1 MHDYLLCLITG
12 RNGRKES
19 LESETF
25 HLPFSGTSQ
34 LGRFYVSIG
43 TKTVTINSRSSETTR
58 GSPQNRVGHS
68 TALGSAFNDAIEAK
82 TKKLPSN
89 EKLPIEAPITRNVSN
104 EIGKKKTEL
113 KIKKACN
120 RKIAQ

>member
-12 RNGRKES
+12 RNGRKEG

-34 LGRFYVSIG
+34 LGRFCVSIG

-58 GSPQNRVGHS
+58 RSPQNRVGHS

-89 EKLPIEAPITRNVSN
+89 EKLPDSGSN
-104 EIGKKKTEL
+104 YEKRIKSNRGEKKGTKT
-113 KIKKACN
+113 I
-120 RKIAQ
+120 KIAQ

>member
-12 RNGRKES
+12 RNGRKEG

-34 LGRFYVSIG
+34 LGRFCVSIE

-58 GSPQNRVGHS
+58 GSTQNRVGH
-68 TALGSAFNDAIEAK
+68 SAFNDAIEEK
-82 TKKLPSN
+82 TKKLPSK
-89 EKLPIEAPITRNVSN
+89 EKLPIQAPITRNLSN
-104 EIGKKKTEL
+104 QIGKKKTEL
-113 KIKKACN
+113 KL
-120 RKIAQ
+120 